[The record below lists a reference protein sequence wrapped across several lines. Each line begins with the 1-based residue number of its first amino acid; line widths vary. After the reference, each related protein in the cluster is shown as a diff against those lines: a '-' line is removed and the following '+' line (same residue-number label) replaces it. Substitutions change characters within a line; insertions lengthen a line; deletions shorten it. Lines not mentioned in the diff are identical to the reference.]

1 MAQLLLPPSKAWEH
15 QERKDGETA
24 RPEGG
29 QSERRLSFQNDMATE
44 LSSMIKIGPTQH
56 SVTERVADHASL

>member
-24 RPEGG
+24 HPEGE
-29 QSERRLSFQNDMATE
+29 SERRLSFQNEMATE
-44 LSSMIKIGPTQH
+44 LSSVLKIGPTQH